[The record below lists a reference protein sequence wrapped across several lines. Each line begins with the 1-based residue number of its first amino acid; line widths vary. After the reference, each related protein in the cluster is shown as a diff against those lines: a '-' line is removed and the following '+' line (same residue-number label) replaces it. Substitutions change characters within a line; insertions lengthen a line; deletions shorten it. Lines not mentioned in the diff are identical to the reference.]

1 MKISRSKI
9 YLPYIRF
16 ATVLAMIA
24 IFMIFYIVIT
34 RYIKWKDGELT
45 KESFLDSS
53 EKTNVGIVSMIKKP
67 KNIETWLKKHRDLGI
82 CHFYIRLEETPELE
96 EYLEQ
101 QPDVTLQKGTST
113 GVNEY
118 GEIQTRQ
125 NTWVNEAFRLAK
137 GDQTPTKWLIHIDSD
152 EILQG
157 NVKKVQELPDNV
169 RTFWMQNKEAKFDKV
184 PGESDN
190 CFSAKQFANCGK
202 KGSGCVSYVNGKSG
216 GRVESDVECNGPHRM
231 KSVQEEDSIKL
242 DDLEVEHYES
252 CDFNIY
258 KQKFKNLAVQDK
270 KNDIPFSYY
279 NESIDAAK
287 QDDDNKL
294 QQIFEKYRVVS

>member
-24 IFMIFYIVIT
+24 IFMIFYIVIR
-34 RYIKWKDGELT
+34 RYIKWKDRELT
-45 KESFLDSS
+45 KESFVDSY

-101 QPDVTLQKGTST
+101 QPDVTLQKGKST

-118 GEIQTRQ
+118 GGIQTRQ

-157 NVKKVQELPDNV
+157 NLKKVQELPDNV
-169 RTFWMQNKEAKFDKV
+169 RTFWIQNKEAKFDKV
-184 PGESDN
+184 PEESDN
-190 CFSAKQFANCGK
+190 CFSAKKFVNCGK
-202 KGSGCVSYVNGKSG
+202 EGSSCVSYANGKSG
-216 GRVESDVECNGPHRM
+216 GRVESDVECNGCHRM
-231 KSVQEEDSIKL
+231 KSVQEKDSIKL

-270 KNDIPFSYY
+270 KNNIPFSYY

-287 QDDDNKL
+287 KDDNNKL
-294 QQIFEKYRVVS
+294 RQIFEKYRVVS

>member
-34 RYIKWKDGELT
+34 RYIKWKDEELT

-157 NVKKVQELPDNV
+157 NLKKVQELPDNV

-184 PGESDN
+184 PGETDN

-216 GRVESDVECNGPHRM
+216 GRVENDVECNGPHRM

>member
-16 ATVLAMIA
+16 ATVLAMVA
-24 IFMIFYIVIT
+24 ICIIFYIVIT
-34 RYIKWKDGELT
+34 RYIKWKDRELT

-190 CFSAKQFANCGK
+190 CFSAKQFPIVER
-202 KGSGCVSYVNGKSG
+202 KG
-216 GRVESDVECNGPHRM
+216 
-231 KSVQEEDSIKL
+231 Q
-242 DDLEVEHYES
+242 
-252 CDFNIY
+252 
-258 KQKFKNLAVQDK
+258 
-270 KNDIPFSYY
+270 
-279 NESIDAAK
+279 
-287 QDDDNKL
+287 
-294 QQIFEKYRVVS
+294 VV